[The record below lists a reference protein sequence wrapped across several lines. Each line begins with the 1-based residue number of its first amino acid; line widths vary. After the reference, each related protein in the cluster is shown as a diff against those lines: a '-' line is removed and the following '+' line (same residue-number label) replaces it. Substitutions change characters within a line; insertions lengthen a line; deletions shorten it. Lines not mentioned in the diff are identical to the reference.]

1 MAPSPKNHYATSTAE
16 ALAAGQDK
24 HYKSPQR
31 KLVLFFAKSRD
42 AWKTKCLE
50 AKTAVKRL
58 KNTVRFLESS
68 QEHWKSRVKALERE
82 LAQLQARARDREG
95 EIALLKKRWLYRIW
109 CGGILQICGDGSQ
122 FAVLPRLND
131 RKLSQ
136 SGLESLSIVCRRS
149 ILMLFSHN

>member
-68 QEHWKSRVKALERE
+68 KEHWKSRVKALERE
-82 LAQLQARARDREG
+82 LAHLQARERDREG
-95 EIALLKKRWLYRIW
+95 ESALLKKRLLHTKQR
-109 CGGILQICGDGSQ
+109 
-122 FAVLPRLND
+122 
-131 RKLSQ
+131 
-136 SGLESLSIVCRRS
+136 
-149 ILMLFSHN
+149 

>member
-1 MAPSPKNHYATSTAE
+1 MAPSPKNHCATSTAE
-16 ALAAGQDK
+16 ALAAGQDT

-68 QEHWKSRVKALERE
+68 KAHGKSRVKALERA
-82 LAQLQARARDREG
+82 LAQRQARERDREG
-95 EIALLKKRWLYRIW
+95 EIALLKKRLLHTKQR
-109 CGGILQICGDGSQ
+109 
-122 FAVLPRLND
+122 
-131 RKLSQ
+131 
-136 SGLESLSIVCRRS
+136 
-149 ILMLFSHN
+149 

>member
-1 MAPSPKNHYATSTAE
+1 MTPSPKNHCATSTAE

-24 HYKSPQR
+24 HYKRPQR

-68 QEHWKSRVKALERE
+68 KAHWKSRVKALERE
-82 LAQLQARARDREG
+82 LAQLQARTRQRG
-95 EIALLKKRWLYRIW
+95 CNRPLKKKIAAHET
-109 CGGILQICGDGSQ
+109 
-122 FAVLPRLND
+122 AVAKP
-131 RKLSQ
+131 
-136 SGLESLSIVCRRS
+136 VAA
-149 ILMLFSHN
+149 